1 MIEDVYEPLARYRDE
16 FREKFAALTR
26 EKFQKL
32 TQMSEVDVCA
42 NRVLVKR
49 IKGLQKKAASARTKK
64 TCYALLV
71 ALGMIGVLVALLG
84 VLANQDAGTE
94 VKGWWIAGI
103 VVSVIFSGYMLYW
116 FHAVA
121 KRLAKLESKI
131 ESKKAIAWQ
140 QMEPLNRSYT
150 WDLTVKLIE
159 ATVPRLAFDPYF
171 TVERLSSLRSDFDWD
186 DSFNADKSILFA
198 QSGVI
203 NGNPFVF
210 GHYLEM
216 EWGEQEYTGTKEIS
230 WTEWETGVD
239 GKRHSVRRYA
249 VLRATVKK
257 PIPVYKEH
265 KILVYGND
273 AAPNLNFSRQ
283 PSGLSEKDGA
293 FWNNIRKKRRLNDL
307 KAYSRNLTDD
317 SNFTLMSNHEFETW
331 FHAKDRDNEVEFRLL
346 FTPIAQTQMLHL
358 MKDTTVGYGDDFS
371 FLKQGKINM
380 LISQHL
386 SAATI
391 DTNPSRFFNWDYDDA
406 ASMFQKINERY
417 FKVVYFA
424 LAPVLSIPLYQQM
437 RTHEEIWKDVLER
450 KKSSFWE
457 HEAIA
462 NYHGEEQFRHP
473 DCITR
478 SLLKTQVAQSEEG
491 ESTIAVTAH
500 GYRGE
505 ERVCYETVFGQDGR
519 YHEVPIHWTE
529 YLPVERTSNLC
540 LCERETPT
548 DRFRRLAASSA
559 ASAYRRSLL
568 SFLAKG

>member
-273 AAPNLNFSRQ
+273 AAPNLNFSRH

-346 FTPIAQTQMLHL
+346 FTPIAQSQMLHL

-406 ASMFQKINERY
+406 ASMFQEINERY